1 METSHT
7 HRTPIGFKNTNNK
20 VEVYQ
25 APSEPV
31 LNTKEVSVEQMMKL
45 KGYEQGWQ
53 ILQEYFNEYMYPLL
67 NGDQRDAFFIERLR
81 KTRERFFTPI

>member
-20 VEVYQ
+20 IEVYQ
-25 APSEPV
+25 APQDPA
-31 LNTKEVSVEQMMKL
+31 LNTNEVSLEQMMKL

-53 ILQEYFNEYMYPLL
+53 ILQEYFNGYMYPLL
-67 NGDQRDAFFIERLR
+67 NGDKRDAFFIERLR
-81 KTRERFFTPI
+81 KTRERFFTSI